1 MAQPPLSDCF
11 FVRLIISQPP
21 QNCNVQNGPK
31 FPLDKETRP
40 WYIIIVL
47 SSLIQLIRKE
57 GARLIQINYNDSR
70 PIYEKVKDSLRRL
83 ILTGALP
90 PDSRLP
96 SVREL
101 AMSLSI
107 NPNTIQRAY
116 RELEAEGCIVSVP
129 GKGSFVARDGAA
141 REQRKRELAEQL
153 RALAK
158 EFDALGVQREE
169 LIALLKEEST

>member
-1 MAQPPLSDCF
+1 M
-11 FVRLIISQPP
+11 
-21 QNCNVQNGPK
+21 
-31 FPLDKETRP
+31 
-40 WYIIIVL
+40 
-47 SSLIQLIRKE
+47 
-57 GARLIQINYNDSR
+57 IQINYNDSR

-107 NPNTIQRAY
+107 NPNPIPRAY

-141 REQRKRELAEQL
+141 REQRKRELTEQL
-153 RALAK
+153 YALAK
-158 EFDALGVQREE
+158 EFDALGVRREE
-169 LIALLKEEST
+169 LIALLKEESK